1 MTAYTPDPTS
11 HVLDANLA
19 SNPQRM
25 LSGGKTGSRHAQG
38 SHRLGRAVSLWRL
51 WLLGLGFLTLFTII
65 GAKIVHLACSLKAAS
80 RSHHHRQARHRRAG
94 IPPQPT
100 HRPQRPPAL
109 GQRLSKGGLR
119 RAGED
124 R

>member
-65 GAKIVHLACSLKAAS
+65 GAKIVHLAVLAEGREPVPTITTKLDTGAQEFRRSQLTDRNGRLLSDNVYRKAA
-80 RSHHHRQARHRRAG
+80 
-94 IPPQPT
+94 
-100 HRPQRPPAL
+100 
-109 GQRLSKGGLR
+109 
-119 RAGED
+119 
-124 R
+124 